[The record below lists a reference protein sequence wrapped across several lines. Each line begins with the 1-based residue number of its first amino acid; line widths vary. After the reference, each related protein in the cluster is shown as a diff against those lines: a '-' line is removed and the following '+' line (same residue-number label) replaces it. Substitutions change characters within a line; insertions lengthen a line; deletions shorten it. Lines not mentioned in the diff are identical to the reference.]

1 MNYKIVADS
10 SSNLFTLSGMPFSFT
25 SLKIITAEKEY
36 VDNPDLDL
44 KEMTDNLATTK
55 AKTGTS
61 CPNVHEWL
69 EAFEG
74 ADHIF
79 AVTITSNLSGSYA
92 SAVQAAEEYM
102 NTHPGAKVHVI
113 DSLST
118 GPEMILLIER
128 LKEMIQENL
137 SFESIKGKIYDYLKK
152 THLLFSLQS
161 LTNLARNGR
170 VSPTV
175 AKVAGV
181 LGIRVVG
188 KASDEGTLEPLHKCR
203 GEKKAL
209 DSILSEMIAHGFSGA
224 KVHISH
230 CFNLESANELKQLI
244 LRKFPGSDIQISKCG
259 GLCSYYAEIGGL
271 LIGFES

>member
-1 MNYKIVADS
+1 MDIHYNAFISYRHHPVDIKVAEQIHRGLEHYRIPKTLKKNRDTKLR
-10 SSNLFTLSGMPFSFT
+10 LFRD
-25 SLKIITAEKEY
+25 KEEL
-36 VDNPDLDL
+36 P
-44 KEMTDNLATTK
+44 
-55 AKTGTS
+55 
-61 CPNVHEWL
+61 
-69 EAFEG
+69 
-74 ADHIF
+74 
-79 AVTITSNLSGSYA
+79 ITSNLSGSYA

-230 CFNLESANELKQLI
+230 CINLESANELKQLI